1 MSTDK
6 KSTRKKPDRG
16 LGRGLSALMQ
26 DVSISEPP
34 ASVDRAQQATSEG
47 KADKGVSTLAMDRL
61 ERNPDQP
68 RRYFDPEKLTEL
80 TQSIKDKGV
89 LQPILVRPLPK
100 RDTDSKLHYQIVAG
114 ERRYQAA
121 LKAGLS
127 AIPVLIRDLSDQAV
141 LEIGVVENVQRA
153 DLNPVEEAQAYKAL
167 MDQFGRTQE
176 EIAGAIGKSRPHI
189 ANMLRLLHLPQ
200 RAQDYLREGKIT
212 TGHARA
218 IIAAPDPAALAE
230 DIAVKG
236 LSVRAAEDWVRR
248 LKQDGQAKPR
258 PKEQKDADTQ
268 RVEQSL
274 MDVLGLKVDLRH
286 KRPGGELRI
295 SYKTLAQ
302 LDDLIARLKG

>member
-1 MSTDK
+1 
-6 KSTRKKPDRG
+6 
-16 LGRGLSALMQ
+16 
-26 DVSISEPP
+26 
-34 ASVDRAQQATSEG
+34 
-47 KADKGVSTLAMDRL
+47 
-61 ERNPDQP
+61 
-68 RRYFDPEKLTEL
+68 
-80 TQSIKDKGV
+80 
-89 LQPILVRPLPK
+89 
-100 RDTDSKLHYQIVAG
+100 
-114 ERRYQAA
+114 
-121 LKAGLS
+121 
-127 AIPVLIRDLSDQAV
+127 
-141 LEIGVVENVQRA
+141 
-153 DLNPVEEAQAYKAL
+153 